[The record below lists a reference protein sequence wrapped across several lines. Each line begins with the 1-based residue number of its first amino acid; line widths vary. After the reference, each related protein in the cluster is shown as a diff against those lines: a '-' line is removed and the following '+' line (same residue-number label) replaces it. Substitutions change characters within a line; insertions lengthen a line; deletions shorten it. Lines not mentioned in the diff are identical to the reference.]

1 VSWIELDGAV
11 NVRDLGS
18 LTTDDGQTTVP
29 GRLLRADN
37 LQDLSPADVRKLVG
51 EIGVT
56 TVVDL
61 RSPVEVES
69 EGPGPLTRV
78 SSVRH
83 VHLSVLPEYGRA
95 TDATA
100 EALAVRR
107 DGDRY
112 PADPLAGHY
121 LGYLEDRPEQVVAAL
136 RTVAQAPGAA
146 LVHCAAGKDRTGV
159 VVALALTVAGVGRD
173 TVIDDYTA
181 TAERISA
188 VLRRLR
194 ASKTYAGDLDTR
206 PDDDHKPR
214 ARTMRAFLEQIDA
227 CYGGVLGWLSGHGF
241 GPGDVQALRAKLLT
255 A

>member
-1 VSWIELDGAV
+1 MGWIELDGAV

-18 LTTDDGQTTVP
+18 LATDDGLTTVP

-37 LQDLSPADVRKLVG
+37 LQDLSPADVRLLVG
-51 EIGVT
+51 ELGLT

-78 SSVRH
+78 GSVRL
-83 VHLSVLPEYGRA
+83 VHLSLLPEYGKA
-95 TDATA
+95 TDAAA

-112 PADPLAGHY
+112 PVDPLCGHY
-121 LGYLEDRPEQVVAAL
+121 LGYLEDRPDQVVAAL
-136 RTVAQAPGAA
+136 RNVAEAPGAA
-146 LVHCAAGKDRTGV
+146 MVHCAAGKDRTGV
-159 VVALALTVAGVGRD
+159 VVALALSVVGVRRD

-194 ASKTYAGDLDTR
+194 SSRTYDADLDTR

-214 ARTMRAFLEQIDA
+214 ARTMRAFLEQVDVR
-227 CYGGVLGWLSGHGF
+227 YGGVLGWLSGHGF
-241 GPGDVQALRAKLLT
+241 GPGDVQALRAKMLT